1 MICPSCGTENPAGH
15 RFCGRCG
22 AGLQKSCPACG
33 TPAIE
38 GFQFCGRCGKSLEA
52 PPATAPSAV
61 GVTPAP
67 ATAERRVSSVLFG
80 DLVGFTSLSEVRD
93 PEEVRELLGRYFDT
107 ARAIVA
113 RYGGTIEKFIGD
125 AVMAVWGVPAAHEDD
140 AERAVRAGL
149 DLTEAVAAFGESVG
163 APGLTMRV
171 GVVTGEV
178 AVTLGA
184 VNQGMVA
191 GDAVNTAARVQAKA
205 HPGSVWVD
213 GLTRSLAGASIDFAD
228 AGSHELKGKAE
239 PIDLYAATA
248 VRGGV
253 GGERSSDRV
262 QAPLVGR
269 RRELSVLKE
278 MLHVAAEERRPRLV
292 VLSGDAG
299 IGKTRL
305 GGELFNYVDGLSAT
319 IWWHRGRCLAYGDGV
334 AFSALT
340 SAVRGR
346 IGATDD
352 DTETTT
358 REKLVRSL
366 EMFVSDPAE
375 RAWLLSPLA
384 SLLGLPGASGLSRA
398 DLFSAW
404 LTWFERLPQT
414 ADESVVWVVDDA
426 HYADDGLLDF
436 IEHLSTVAQAPI
448 LIVVLTRPELLT
460 RRPTLTALRRASMIG
475 LDTLSRADIATL
487 LDGLVEGLP
496 ADVRSALV
504 ERAEGNPLYAIET
517 VRAMNDQGLTAG
529 GPTRTPGAV
538 RLATGV
544 DTATLDSLA
553 APASLQVLVA
563 SRLDLLPAAE
573 RSALAAA
580 SVLGQTFTLGALAAT
595 TGRTD
600 DLPILLRELIGRD
613 LLTTITDRLSAEEG
627 QYAFVQTVVRT
638 VAYQTQSRRD
648 RLEGHLAAVT
658 YLESFADSDTELST
672 VIAQHLRDAI
682 GLAGPDDPQRAELG
696 RRLARWLERSA
707 ERSLAVGAPT
717 NALRAYAEAL
727 ALPIDP
733 ADVIRLHLAAA
744 DAAQAGGLHED
755 CIEHSLPMATGR
767 LPGDRV
773 DVANAVTLAAV
784 AYRLSGR
791 LREGWPLLEPYLDEG
806 ALDGLPA
813 RAATRLAREISA
825 SLSEL
830 ARIAEGT
837 IWVDRALGLAED
849 SGDPREI
856 THCLNGCAISYFL
869 RGHPRVG
876 LALLNLAAEVARE
889 HRLGF
894 ELGRTLLN
902 MLAYEL
908 TRDLDAALAAGH
920 QAMTICEQIGNSSL
934 CWHTAIN
941 QSIALTIAGRWD
953 EVAALRDR
961 PLLTER
967 QPAPMHEASFQLES
981 AHIAAAR
988 DEGVDLIALDRLAA
1002 GAENSNLE
1010 SYDTLFPAT
1019 NRAMHARISGD
1030 TATLISSCHR
1040 VVELAFRYNAL
1051 DDDFPHLWALA
1062 VEWMIDAQDFPGA
1075 RELLRPVTD
1084 VPPTRWSPLL
1094 AAELPRLRGTI
1105 EALDPDSTTDPA
1117 DVERDLLDGIAAL
1130 AAFGAVPD
1138 QARTQA
1144 TLGTWLTRQGRSADA
1159 TAHLAAARATFTELR
1174 ATAWLRELQTAI
1186 SLAAAG

>member
-1 MICPSCGTENPAGH
+1 M
-15 RFCGRCG
+15 
-22 AGLQKSCPACG
+22 
-33 TPAIE
+33 
-38 GFQFCGRCGKSLEA
+38 
-52 PPATAPSAV
+52 
-61 GVTPAP
+61 
-67 ATAERRVSSVLFG
+67 AERRVTSVLFG
-80 DLVGFTSLSEVRD
+80 DLVGFTTLSESRD

-107 ARAIVA
+107 AREVVA

-125 AVMAVWGVPAAHEDD
+125 AVMAVWGVPTAHEDD

-149 DLTEAVAAFGESVG
+149 DLTDAVAAFGESVG
-163 APGLTMRV
+163 VPGLAMRV

-184 VNQGMVA
+184 TNQGMVA
-191 GDAVNTAARVQAKA
+191 GDAVNTASRVQAKA

-213 GLTRSLAGASIDFAD
+213 GQTRSLAGGSIDFTV
-228 AGSHELKGKAE
+228 AGTHVLKGKAE
-239 PIDLYAATA
+239 PVDLYAATA

-278 MLHVAAEERRPRLV
+278 MFHVAAEERRPRLV

-305 GGELFNYVDGLSAT
+305 GWELENYIDGLSAT
-319 IWWHRGRCLAYGDGV
+319 VLWHRGRCLAYGDGV

-358 REKLVRSL
+358 REKLSRSL
-366 EMFVSDPAE
+366 ERFVSEPAE
-375 RAWLLSPLA
+375 RAWLLPPLT
-384 SLLGLPGASGLSRA
+384 SLLGLPGASGLSRE

-404 LTWFERLPQT
+404 LTWFERLSQT
-414 ADESVVWVVDDA
+414 GDESVVWVVDDA

-436 IEHLSTVAQAPI
+436 IEHLSTVAQTPM
-448 LIVVLTRPELLT
+448 LIVLLARPELLA
-460 RRPTLTALRRASMIG
+460 RRPGLAALRRASVIG
-475 LDTLSRADIATL
+475 LETLSRADIATL

-496 ADVRSALV
+496 ADVRNGLV

-517 VRAMNDQGLTAG
+517 VRAMNDQGLTVG

-544 DTATLDSLA
+544 DAATLDALA

-573 RSALAAA
+573 RSVLAAA

-595 TGRTD
+595 SGRTD
-600 DLPILLRELIGRD
+600 DLPAVLHELIGRD

-648 RLEGHLAAVT
+648 RLEGHLAVVS
-658 YLESFADSDTELST
+658 YLESIADSDTELST
-672 VIAQHLRDAI
+672 VIAEHLRDAI
-682 GLAGPDDPQRAELG
+682 GLVGPDDPQRAPVAHRLG
-696 RRLARWLERSA
+696 RWLERSA

-717 NALRAYAEAL
+717 DALRSYAEAL
-727 ALPIDP
+727 ALPAELP
-733 ADVIRLHLAAA
+733 DVIRRHLAAA
-744 DAAQAGGLHED
+744 DAAHAGGLHDE
-755 CIEHSLPMATGR
+755 CIEHALPIATGR
-767 LPGDRV
+767 LAADRV
-773 DVANAVTLAAV
+773 DVAHAVARATV
-784 AYRLSGR
+784 AYRQSGR
-791 LREGWPLLEPYLDEG
+791 LSEGWPLLEPYLADG
-806 ALDGLPA
+806 ALDGLPP

-825 SLSEL
+825 SLTAL
-830 ARIAEGT
+830 GRIAEAT
-837 IWVDRALGLAED
+837 PWVDRALGLAED
-849 SGDPREI
+849 AGDPREI
-856 THCLNGCAISYFL
+856 AHCLNGCAISYFL
-869 RGHPRVG
+869 RGHPLVG
-876 LALLNLAAEVARE
+876 SALLNLAAEVARE
-889 HRLGF
+889 HRLKS

-902 MLAYEL
+902 MLAFGL

-920 QAMTICEQIGNSSL
+920 EAMAVHEQAGDSST

-941 QSIALTIAGRWD
+941 QSMALTIAGRWD
-953 EVAALRDR
+953 DVTALRDR
-961 PLLTER
+961 PMLSER
-967 QPAPMHEASFQLES
+967 QPGPVHAAVFQLES
-981 AHIAAAR
+981 AYIAAAR
-988 DEGVDLIALDRLAA
+988 DENVDFDALARSAA
-1002 GAENSNLE
+1002 GAENSQLE
-1010 SYDTLFPAT
+1010 SFAMVYPAA
-1019 NRAMHARISGD
+1019 NRAMHARVTGD
-1030 TATLISSCHR
+1030 NATLISSCHR
-1040 VVELAFRYNAL
+1040 VVELVYRYNAL

-1062 VEWMIDAQDFPGA
+1062 VDWMIDAQDFTGA

-1094 AAELPRLRGTI
+1094 AAQLPRLRGTI
-1105 EALDPDSTTDPA
+1105 EALDPTTVTDPNA
-1117 DVERDLLDGIAAL
+1117 VERDLLDGVAAL
-1130 AAFGAVPD
+1130 KAFGAVPD
-1138 QARTQA
+1138 CARAQA
-1144 TLGTWLTRQGRSADA
+1144 TLGTWLTRKGRSAEA
-1159 TAHLAAARATFTELR
+1159 APQLNAARTTFTDLR
-1174 ATAWLRELQTAI
+1174 ATAWLRDLDAAL